1 MIEESD
7 RKKINSILSF
17 WFGSVEDRE
26 NIIDIDKRINSLWFS
41 RNKENSDKLKNKFM
55 DLLEDAKRGEYS
67 NWVSEPY
74 GRLSLIVLLDQFSRH
89 IYYNDMRAYEGDK
102 LALKYS
108 LEGVDTKLDRKIKP
122 IERVF
127 FYMPL
132 IHSEYVEYVE
142 KGLNLL
148 KKLRKYSP
156 KYLIPEIDNSIEFAK
171 HHIDLL
177 ENFGRYP
184 HRNKILGRRN
194 TKEETEYLK
203 YR

>member
-74 GRLSLIVLLDQFSRH
+74 GRLALIVLLDQFSRH